1 MYLNKLLKNEFPI
14 EITFKHIKAIED
26 FKHNW
31 EHKGTHWAA
40 LNTPLL
46 GVTKI
51 QFIDTDQDNF
61 FSLFNIDRDDFR
73 RIYQTSKSVFYIKYK
88 DEEDKIGKEQ
98 LAKVASDP
106 FNGFVMY
113 LSHLIAN
120 SDISEKLKIQGIGD
134 CFLLMYYK
142 FFTSVI
148 QNSFKYPANESIM
161 KYTIEHLSAMY
172 TIRQDETST
181 WYLLLK
187 SKAYEVY
194 SPNSIHYNTIRKFED
209 DNLIVRAITNSQ
221 TKVRKYLINI
231 IVEYY
236 ANYESD
242 NRILS
247 SSTVV
252 NIDGEKLIQSINT
265 SYQSIIRNVISDSIN
280 INKFIDNNLI
290 SLTVQLNKKL
300 KLDLVKKMFVTF
312 STVAAE
318 QYKAG
323 KSDLIEE
330 VDSYTLY
337 VGYRALL
344 TAIIQKSLRL
354 CVIDGVNMKSSKDIL
369 IKVKNA
375 FTSSKIENKDVEE
388 IKNSVSKFIEDNNV
402 TSNYSLIPSLR
413 ISFIIYIIL
422 LSFKY
427 I

>member
-1 MYLNKLLKNEFPI
+1 MYLNKLLKKEFPI
-14 EITFKHIKAIED
+14 EINFKHIKAIED

-31 EHKGTHWAA
+31 EHKGVHWGA

-61 FSLFNIDRDDFR
+61 FHIFNINREDFR
-73 RIYQTSKSVFYIKYK
+73 DIYQTSPSVFYIKYA
-88 DEEDKIGKEQ
+88 DEEDRVGKEQ

-106 FNGFVMY
+106 FNGFIVY
-113 LSHLIAN
+113 LTHLIAN
-120 SDISEKLKIQGIGD
+120 ADISDNLKIQGIGN
-134 CFLLMYYK
+134 CYLILYYK

-187 SKAYEVY
+187 SKAFEIYTPSSTY
-194 SPNSIHYNTIRKFED
+194 FNAIRKFDD
-209 DNLIVRAITNSQ
+209 DNQIVRIITNSQ

-242 NRILS
+242 NRIIS
-247 SSTVV
+247 SSTVT

-265 SYQSIIRNVISDSIN
+265 SYQSIIRSVVSDSTN
-280 INKFIDNNLI
+280 INKYIDMNLI

-300 KLDLVKKMFVTF
+300 KIDLVKKMFVTF

-323 KSDLIEE
+323 KSDLIEV
-330 VDSYTLY
+330 VDGYTLY
-337 VGYRALL
+337 VGYRSLL
-344 TAIIQKSLRL
+344 DAIIQKSFRM
-354 CVIDGVNMKSSKDIL
+354 CIVDGVNMKSSKDIL
-369 IKVKNA
+369 IKIKNA
-375 FTSSKIENKDVEE
+375 FTSSKIENKDIEE

-413 ISFIIYIIL
+413 ISFIIYNIL

-427 I
+427 L